1 MRRIFISVIRFYQRY
16 ISPLKPPTCRFNPT
30 CSTYAIQAIERFG
43 ILKGGYLALRRIF
56 RCNPL
61 NPGGNDPVPEKFTLR
76 RRST

>member
-1 MRRIFISVIRFYQRY
+1 MRKIFISVIRFYQRY

-43 ILKGGYLALRRIF
+43 ILKGGYLALRRIV

>member
-1 MRRIFISVIRFYQRY
+1 MKKALVSLIRFYQKY
-16 ISPLKPPTCRFNPT
+16 ISPLKPPTCRFTPT

-43 ILKGGYLALRRIF
+43 VLKGGYLALLRII

-61 NPGGNDPVPEKFTLR
+61 NPGGHDPVPEKFTLR

>member
-1 MRRIFISVIRFYQRY
+1 MRKIFISLIRFYQRY
-16 ISPLKPPTCRFNPT
+16 ISPFKPPTCRFTPT

-43 ILKGGYLALRRIF
+43 VLRGGFLAFRRII

-61 NPGGNDPVPEKFTLR
+61 NPGGDDPVPEKFTLR